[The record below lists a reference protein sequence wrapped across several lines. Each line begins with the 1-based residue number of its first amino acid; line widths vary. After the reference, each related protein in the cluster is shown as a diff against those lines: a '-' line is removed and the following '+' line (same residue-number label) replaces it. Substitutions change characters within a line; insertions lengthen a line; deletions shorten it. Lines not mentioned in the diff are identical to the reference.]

1 MERPTLSQT
10 KLVTKVVFTPEKF
23 SEIEP
28 YQSLWFVLCGAH
40 SGGTPECPVP
50 WCSTNAGPPGPLG
63 MTRKEDS
70 SRLFRHEF
78 TVADRAAQAE
88 SLAAAGRRVVRVGS

>member
-40 SGGTPECPVP
+40 SGGTPECPVLVMTSALLMQVP
-50 WCSTNAGPPGPLG
+50 RAGPAGPLG

-70 SRLFRHEF
+70 SRLLRHS
-78 TVADRAAQAE
+78 QWQIGPL
-88 SLAAAGRRVVRVGS
+88 SHWLLPAGA